1 VHSGCVYVHAA
12 CVSSIHDGII
22 HAWSMCLC
30 NDSHVACLCQ
40 GCKVQC
46 MCMHVGDMH
55 TCSVQHAC
63 VCGLHSHGI

>member
-1 VHSGCVYVHAA
+1 MCMLLVFAVCMMASFMHGA
-12 CVSSIHDGII
+12 CVCALTCTW
-22 HAWSMCLC
+22 HACVRAAS
-30 NDSHVACLCQ
+30 
-40 GCKVQC
+40 VQC